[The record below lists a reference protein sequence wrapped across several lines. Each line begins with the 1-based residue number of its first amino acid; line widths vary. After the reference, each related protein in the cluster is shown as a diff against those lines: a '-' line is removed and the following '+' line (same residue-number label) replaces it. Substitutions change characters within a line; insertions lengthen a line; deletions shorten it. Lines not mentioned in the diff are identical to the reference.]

1 MPREYKT
8 SEAQRRASSNYRNKN
23 KDKAAAWA
31 KQWYHQNKERIS
43 AQRKER
49 YRLKKLAQA
58 RAAMEAAIDA
68 HRLFGF

>member
-8 SEAQRRASSNYRNKN
+8 TEAARRASAKYRSAN
-23 KDKAAAWA
+23 KDKAAQWA

-58 RAAMEAAIDA
+58 RAAMEEAIEA
-68 HRLFGF
+68 S